1 MFKTRNSKL
10 ETRNS
15 KLETRNSKLETH
27 SPCLVEFRVSFFEFR
42 FLLPQRLQ
50 HFALDL
56 PVLLDASGHA
66 HRSRLK
72 DQTAISVVGVGKK
85 HYFIHAALVL
95 ERDEHHVAVVFC
107 SHVAV
112 SYHPAPQRHA
122 LSVQARQF
130 IAPGFAVAPPQREPV
145 SAP

>member
-1 MFKTRNSKL
+1 MFK
-10 ETRNS
+10 TRNS

-27 SPCLVEFRVSFFEFR
+27 SPCLCEFRVSFFDFR

-95 ERDEHHVAVVFC
+95 ERDEHHVALVFC

-112 SYHPAPQRHA
+112 SYPPPPHRPPLSPQT
-122 LSVQARQF
+122 
-130 IAPGFAVAPPQREPV
+130 
-145 SAP
+145 